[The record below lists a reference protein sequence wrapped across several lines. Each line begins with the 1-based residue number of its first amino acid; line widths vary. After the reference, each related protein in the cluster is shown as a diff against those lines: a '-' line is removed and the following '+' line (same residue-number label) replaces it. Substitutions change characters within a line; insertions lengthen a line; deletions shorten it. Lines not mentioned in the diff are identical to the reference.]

1 MNAVLKTTLMVALRA
16 TIIVIAILAL
26 AGGALYAGWAI
37 ANRTQAARL
46 APAYTG
52 WGYNFGPGMMGG
64 GFGHAGMMGGRTAR
78 GYGNGPGMMGGYG
91 TWPGTT
97 ANVTPLTVEQ
107 ATQAAEKYLAGLNN
121 ADLKI
126 AEVMIF
132 DNNAYVR
139 VVEQSTGI
147 GAFELLVDPLTQI
160 AYPEY
165 GPNMMWNLKYG
176 GLNHRGMMVA
186 RFPATMMGGYGGMT
200 PRMGV
205 MGGYAWNATPADV
218 SAQMPVTEKQALET
232 AQKYLDTY
240 LPGTTT
246 AEDAD
251 PFYGYYTIDTLRDG
265 KIVGMLSVNGYN
277 SQVFLHT
284 WHGNFIEMSE
294 E

>member
-1 MNAVLKTTLMVALRA
+1 
-16 TIIVIAILAL
+16 
-26 AGGALYAGWAI
+26 
-37 ANRTQAARL
+37 
-46 APAYTG
+46 
-52 WGYNFGPGMMGG
+52 
-64 GFGHAGMMGGRTAR
+64 
-78 GYGNGPGMMGGYG
+78 
-91 TWPGTT
+91 
-97 ANVTPLTVEQ
+97 
-107 ATQAAEKYLAGLNN
+107 
-121 ADLKI
+121 
-126 AEVMIF
+126 
-132 DNNAYVR
+132 
-139 VVEQSTGI
+139 VEQSTGI

-240 LPGTTT
+240 LPGVTVAT
-246 AEDAD
+246 DAD

-265 KIVGMLSVNGYN
+265 EVVGMLSVNGYN

-294 E
+294 VK

>member
-1 MNAVLKTTLMVALRA
+1 MNKVLKTTL
-16 TIIVIAILAL
+16 IVIAVLAL
-26 AGGALYAGWAI
+26 AGGALYAGWAV
-37 ANRTQAARL
+37 ANRTQVASL
-46 APAYTG
+46 TPASTN
-52 WGYNFGPGMMGG
+52 WGYAFAPGMMGG
-64 GFGHAGMMGGRTAR
+64 GFGRGGMMGGRTAR
-78 GYGNGPGMMGGYG
+78 GYGNSPGMMGGNG
-91 TWPGTT
+91 SAPGYAANLTT
-97 ANVTPLTVEQ
+97 LTVDQ

-139 VVEQSTGI
+139 LVEQSTGI
-147 GAFELLVDPLTQI
+147 GAFELLVDPATQV

-176 GLNHRGMMVA
+176 GLNHQGMMVA
-186 RFPATMMGGYGGMT
+186 RFPATMMGGRGGMMVARFPAT
-200 PRMGV
+200 MMR
-205 MGGYAWNATPADV
+205 GYAWSTTPADV
-218 SAQMPVTEKQALET
+218 SAEMPVSAQQALET

-265 KIVGMLSVNGYN
+265 RIVGMLSVNGYN

>member
-64 GFGHAGMMGGRTAR
+64 GFGHAGMMGG
-78 GYGNGPGMMGGYG
+78 YG

-97 ANVTPLTVEQ
+97 ANLTPLTVDQ

-126 AEVMIF
+126 AEVMVF

-186 RFPATMMGGYGGMT
+186 QSATMMGGYGGMT

-205 MGGYAWNATPADV
+205 VGGYAWNATPADI

-232 AQKYLDTY
+232 AQKYMDTY
-240 LPGTTT
+240 LSGATV
-246 AEDAD
+246 AEEAE

-265 KIVGMLSVNGYN
+265 KIIGMLSVNGYN

>member
-1 MNAVLKTTLMVALRA
+1 MNKVLKTTL
-16 TIIVIAILAL
+16 IAIAALVL
-26 AGGALYAGWAI
+26 AGGSLYAGWAV
-37 ANRTQAARL
+37 ANRTQVASL
-46 APAYTG
+46 TPAITN
-52 WGYNFGPGMMGG
+52 WGYAFAPGMMGG
-64 GFGHAGMMGGRTAR
+64 GFGRGGMMGGRTAR
-78 GYGNGPGMMGGYG
+78 GYGNSPGMMGGYG
-91 TWPGTT
+91 YAPGYS
-97 ANVTPLTVEQ
+97 ANITPLTVDQ
-107 ATQAAEKYLAGLNN
+107 ATQAAEMYLAGLNN

-132 DNNAYVR
+132 EDNAYVR

-147 GAFELLVDPLTQI
+147 GAFELLVDPATQV

-176 GLNHRGMMVA
+176 GRSHQGM
-186 RFPATMMGGYGGMT
+186 
-200 PRMGV
+200 
-205 MGGYAWNATPADV
+205 MGGYAWSTTPADV
-218 SAQMPVTEKQALET
+218 SAEMPVSAQQALET

-246 AEDAD
+246 ATDVD

>member
-1 MNAVLKTTLMVALRA
+1 MNKVLKTTL
-16 TIIVIAILAL
+16 IVIAALVL
-26 AGGALYAGWAI
+26 AGGSLYAGWTV
-37 ANRTQAARL
+37 ANRTQVASL
-46 APAYTG
+46 TPASTN
-52 WGYNFGPGMMGG
+52 WGYAFAPGMMGG
-64 GFGHAGMMGGRTAR
+64 GFGRGGMMGGRTAR
-78 GYGNGPGMMGGYG
+78 GYGNSPGMMGGNGYA
-91 TWPGTT
+91 PGYS
-97 ANVTPLTVEQ
+97 ANITPLTVDQ

-121 ADLKI
+121 ADLMI

-132 DNNAYVR
+132 DNNTYVR

-147 GAFELLVDPLTQI
+147 GAFELLVDPATQV

-176 GLNHRGMMVA
+176 GLNHQGMMGD
-186 RFPATMMGGYGGMT
+186 RGGMT

-205 MGGYAWNATPADV
+205 MGSYAWSTTPADV
-218 SAQMPVTEKQALET
+218 SAEMPVSAQQALET

-240 LPGTTT
+240 LPGTMT
-246 AEDAD
+246 ATDAD

-277 SQVFLHT
+277 SHVFLHT

>member
-1 MNAVLKTTLMVALRA
+1 MNAVLKTTL
-16 TIIVIAILAL
+16 IVIAILAL

-64 GFGHAGMMGGRTAR
+64 RTAR
-78 GYGNGPGMMGGYG
+78 GYGNGPGMMGGYSYA
-91 TWPGTT
+91 PGYA

-176 GLNHRGMMVA
+176 GLNHRGMM
-186 RFPATMMGGYGGMT
+186 GGYGGMT

-205 MGGYAWNATPADV
+205 VGGYAWNATPADV

-240 LPGTTT
+240 LPGVTVAT
-246 AEDAD
+246 DAD

-265 KIVGMLSVNGYN
+265 EVVGMLSVNGYN
-277 SQVFLHT
+277 SQVFLHI

-294 E
+294 VK